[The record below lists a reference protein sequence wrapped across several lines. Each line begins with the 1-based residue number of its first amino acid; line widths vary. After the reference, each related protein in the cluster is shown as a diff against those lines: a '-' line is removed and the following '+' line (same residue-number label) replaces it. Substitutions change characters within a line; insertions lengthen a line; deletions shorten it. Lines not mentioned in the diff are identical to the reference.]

1 MALYYNVRLIEYA
14 EGEYQLRFYEKGIY
28 SEEPYSEDQL
38 DVLAENRAL
47 ESEIARIEGKNPF
60 DSPGDV
66 VEEFVVRSD
75 EDKEKSIRNSLNRTR
90 SRLYEYVRANTWEW
104 FLTFTFDDDVDR
116 FNYDACRKKIGKFL
130 NHARERY
137 APDLKYIIVP
147 ELHIHGVQNE
157 AGDYAWHFHALASD
171 VGSMKFVPAVN
182 NQKFY
187 NGEPN
192 KYYGSPL
199 LTFYPG
205 GDPVYNIASYK
216 QGFTTA
222 TRIRDSAK
230 AAMYIVKY
238 MTKDVC
244 TKIPGKQRFSPSR
257 NLTLPVKSIFV
268 DEDIARGDLISAID
282 RYCDKL
288 NAKVT
293 HTKRVQ
299 VTNDGYD
306 NAITYI
312 ELKSL

>member
-1 MALYYNVRLIEYA
+1 MSYYNVRLIEYA
-14 EGEYQLRFYEKGIY
+14 DGEYQLRIYEKEIFSGR
-28 SEEPYSEDQL
+28 PYTEDQL
-38 DVLAENRAL
+38 DVIAENRAL
-47 ESEIARIEGKNPF
+47 EAEIARIEGKNPF
-60 DSPGDV
+60 GASGTV
-66 VEEFVVRSD
+66 VDEFVVRSE

-116 FNYDACRKKIGKFL
+116 FDYDACRKKIGKFL

-137 APDLKYIIVP
+137 APELKYIIVP
-147 ELHIHGVQNE
+147 ELHIHGVRNE
-157 AGDYAWHFHALASD
+157 SGDYAWHFHALASNA
-171 VGSMKFVPAVN
+171 GSMKFVPAVN
-182 NQKFY
+182 NQKLY

-230 AAMYIVKY
+230 AAMYVVKY

-244 TKIPGKQRFSPSR
+244 IKIPGKQRFSPSR
-257 NLTLPVKSIFV
+257 NLMLPVKSICL
-268 DEDIARGDLISAID
+268 DEDVTRGDLISVIN
-282 RYCDKL
+282 RYCDEL

-293 HTKRVQ
+293 YTKRVQ